1 MEVLGTTWDL
11 LAWNTYIISVLARG
25 TRGTAGTHG
34 TLEETGRKVIRI
46 ARIRE
51 KIKKKKWE
59 GRDWKEE
66 VGKSPDDSGG
76 GVLQWENP
84 RICRGSVGLYRV

>member
-51 KIKKKKWE
+51 KIKKKKMGRQGLE
-59 GRDWKEE
+59 GRSREE
-66 VGKSPDDSGG
+66 
-76 GVLQWENP
+76 P
-84 RICRGSVGLYRV
+84 RRQRWRGPSMGESTYL